1 MLKKAFFKT
10 CTIAYNTS
18 ENVKKKKPEKN
29 ENTQSQNVK
38 WCQHHIT
45 STDLMNL
52 SFALLQ

>member
-1 MLKKAFFKT
+1 MLKNAFFKT

-18 ENVKKKKPEKN
+18 ENVKKSLKKN

-38 WCQHHIT
+38 WCLHHIT

-52 SFALLQ
+52 SFALFQ